1 MSILVVGSVAL
12 DTVETPFGRV
22 RDALGG
28 SATYFA
34 LAARLYTP
42 VRLVAVVGD
51 DFPQEHVALLD
62 EHGVDLTGLERAP
75 GQTFRWVG
83 RYDFDMNTAI
93 TLDTQLNVFASFH
106 AQLPPSYTQS
116 EFVFVANIDPDL
128 QREVLEQVPRAKLR
142 VLDTMN
148 YWIASKPEQ
157 LAKAMTMVDV
167 VLMNESELRELAGT
181 YSLVRAARRV
191 LELGPRAL
199 IVKKGEY
206 GAVLFSDSA
215 YFVAPAYPL
224 EDVRDPTGAGDSFAG
239 GFLGFLARAA
249 ELSPRTLKQAIVHGS
264 VVASFTVE
272 DFSVERLRR
281 ITSADVQRRY
291 DEFRHF
297 TAFETA
303 L

>member
-22 RDALGG
+22 AEALGG
-28 SATYFA
+28 SAVYFSV
-34 LAARLYTP
+34 AASLYTP

-51 DFPQEHVALLD
+51 DFPPEHVALLRQ
-62 EHGVDLTGLERAP
+62 HGVDLAGLERAV
-75 GQTFRWVG
+75 GRTFRWTG
-83 RYDFDMNTAI
+83 RYDFDLNTAE
-93 TLDTQLNVFASFH
+93 TLDTQLNVFANFH
-106 AQLPPSYTQS
+106 PKLPPAYAESD
-116 EFVFVANIDPDL
+116 FVFLANIDPDL
-128 QREVLEQVPRAKLR
+128 QREVLRQVTNAKLR

-148 YWIASKPEQ
+148 FWIAKKPEQ
-157 LAKAMTMVDV
+157 LASAMTMVDI
-167 VLMNESELRELAGT
+167 VLMNEAEVRQFAGT
-181 YSLVRAARRV
+181 YSLQRAARRI

-206 GAVLFSDSA
+206 GAVLFSEHG

-239 GFLGFLARAA
+239 GFLGFLARAG
-249 ELSPRTLKQAIVHGS
+249 EITPRALKQAIVHGS

-281 ITSADVQRRY
+281 VTWDEVQRRY
-291 DEFRHF
+291 EEFRHF
-297 TAFETA
+297 TAFDTVI
-303 L
+303 